1 MQNAQTST
9 GLAATDFFANSA
21 SASDPMPDAAGVV
34 HDLGNLIQIA
44 SSALNIIA
52 RHPRVEGGALKPV
65 VARAKTSLERAGA
78 LVRQTMDRAS
88 QDRMDAPTLIE
99 MVCVG
104 ACLDEIA
111 ALLAC
116 LCEPDVTLTIDT
128 AADLPLVR
136 CSRLDLQNVILN
148 LVLNARDAMPD
159 GGAIVITVGETTHAG
174 ARTGLEL
181 HVADTGVGMSRE
193 TLERAF
199 DPFFTT
205 KASGRGGIGLA
216 MVKRFTQEAG
226 GSVKI
231 ASTVGSGSTVTLRLP
246 LQADPAGPP
255 PFERR
260 TPPSL

>member
-9 GLAATDFFANSA
+9 SLAITGLFADSTPT
-21 SASDPMPDAAGVV
+21 SDPLPGAAGVV

-44 SSALNIIA
+44 TSALNIIA

-88 QDRMDAPTLIE
+88 RDGMGAPMLIE
-99 MVCVG
+99 TVCVRT
-104 ACLDEIA
+104 CLDEIA

-136 CSRLDLQNVILN
+136 CGRLDLQNVILN

-159 GGAIVITVGETTHAG
+159 GGAIVITAGAAAHAG
-174 ARTGLEL
+174 PRTGLEL

-199 DPFFTT
+199 EPFFTT
-205 KASGRGGIGLA
+205 KASGRGGVGLA
-216 MVKRFTQEAG
+216 MVKRFIQEAG

-231 ASTVGSGSTVTLRLP
+231 ASTLGSGSTVTIWLP
-246 LQADPAGPP
+246 PQADPAGLPPLRSPP
-255 PFERR
+255 PH
-260 TPPSL
+260 L

>member
-1 MQNAQTST
+1 MQNAQTSAS
-9 GLAATDFFANSA
+9 LDLLTDSA
-21 SASDPMPDAAGVV
+21 SAGDPMPQAAGVV

-52 RHPRVEGGALKPV
+52 RHPRVGGGALKPV
-65 VARAKTSLERAGA
+65 VARAKASLERAGA

-88 QDRMDAPTLIE
+88 QDQMGAPMLIE
-99 MVCVG
+99 TVCVG
-104 ACLDEIA
+104 ACLDEIT

-116 LCEPDVTLTIDT
+116 LCEPDVTLTIKA
-128 AADLPLVR
+128 AADLPLIR
-136 CSRLDLQNVILN
+136 CSRLDLQNVVLN

-159 GGAIVITVGETTHAG
+159 GGAIGITIGETTHAG

-181 HVADTGVGMSRE
+181 QVADTGVGMSRE

-205 KASGRGGIGLA
+205 KASGRGGVGLA
-216 MVKRFTQEAG
+216 MVKRFVQEAG

-231 ASTVGSGSTVTLRLP
+231 DSTVGAGSTVTLWLP
-246 LQADPAGPP
+246 LRADPTGSA
-255 PFERR
+255 PFAR
-260 TPPSL
+260 TPPPL